1 MIENENT
8 DITDRIISKPEN
20 TRFELDNPYKN
31 GSKPDPYIRNSFIML
46 GVGVQLFAT
55 VIVFIYIG
63 MYFDKKLETTN
74 FLTLIGGI
82 LGILVGLFNFF
93 KLVKRFG
100 VGGTEYDE

>member
-1 MIENENT
+1 MMDEEKINT
-8 DITDRIISKPEN
+8 DGKPDIDKDKSK
-20 TRFELDNPYKN
+20 FELENPYKN

-46 GVGVQLFAT
+46 GVGIQLFAT

>member
-1 MIENENT
+1 MMDEENINT
-8 DITDRIISKPEN
+8 TGKANINADKSKL
-20 TRFELDNPYKN
+20 ELDNPYKN

-46 GVGVQLFAT
+46 GVGIQLFAT